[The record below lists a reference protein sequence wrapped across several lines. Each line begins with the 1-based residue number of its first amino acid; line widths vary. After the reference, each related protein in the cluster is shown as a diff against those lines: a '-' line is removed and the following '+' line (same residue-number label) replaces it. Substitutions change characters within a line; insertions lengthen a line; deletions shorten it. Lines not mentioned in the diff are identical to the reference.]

1 MSALLTGL
9 QVRADRYASPEL
21 LLCWLLVYHSHEP
34 YLAWLETWDNALS
47 TVGMLMLKLLLCEAS
62 PQREITFGPPTS
74 NSCGATS
81 ANVVVSQA
89 LCFSSSAWLQLAF
102 WVLWN
107 RHRSS
112 GVC

>member
-1 MSALLTGL
+1 MWLCYQVSKLGLLSVLHLNCSLLATGT
-9 QVRADRYASPEL
+9 
-21 LLCWLLVYHSHEP
+21 EP
-34 YLAWLETWDNALS
+34 YLGWLETQESALS
-47 TVGMLMLKLLLCEAS
+47 AGGMLMEKLPLCEAS
-62 PQREITFGPPTS
+62 PQGEITFGPPTS

-107 RHRSS
+107 RHGSS